1 MTEDWHKSLLY
12 TNLKRGVSIE
22 LSMTVK
28 ELNWLAKKPPRDE
41 EALKLIILKG
51 IHILNQLLK
60 EMLGTK
66 EDIQRFEERYKV
78 LSAGHVRALMEK
90 CLGLIEIKKKTEDIL
105 KDIILRESIMKNLE
119 ISYNNVKEK
128 VLQVYK
134 LNKMIRI
141 KILEWTKD
149 ESIPFDAFVFKGNK
163 YLDKISEELVT
174 LQGYLAS
181 PHILYTQN

>member
-12 TNLKRGVSIE
+12 TNLKRGISVE
-22 LSMTVK
+22 LPMTVK
-28 ELNWLAKKPPRDE
+28 ELNWFAKKPPRDE
-41 EALKLIILKG
+41 EAIKLALMKG
-51 IHILNQLLK
+51 IRILNQLLK

-66 EDIQRFEERYKV
+66 EDIQRFEERYDV
-78 LSAGHVRALMEK
+78 LSPGHVRALMEK
-90 CLGLIEIKKKTEDIL
+90 CLGLIEIKKKTEAIL
-105 KDIILRESIMKNLE
+105 KDIIFREGFMKNLE

-134 LNKMIRI
+134 LNKTIRT
-141 KILEWTKD
+141 KILEWSKD
-149 ESIPFDAFVFKGNK
+149 ESIPFDSFIFKGKN

-174 LQGYLAS
+174 LQSYLAS